1 MSEIIKYIRQRF
13 PNLIALEKYLK
24 KVLKKKN

>member
-1 MSEIIKYIRQRF
+1 MSEIRKYIRQRF